1 MNIKQLLTATI
12 LLLSSA
18 AYAQTDFEEAKL
30 LAEQGD
36 AIAQSNLGYMY
47 YGGRGVPQSYI
58 EAITWYR
65 LAAEQGF
72 AHAQFNLGVMYANGL
87 GVPENDAEAVIWYS
101 LAAEQGDSYAQ
112 NNLGLMYFNGA
123 GAPQDDVRAYM
134 WWSVSTAQGYAEA
147 RINRDIAAD
156 RLTPAQ
162 TTEGQDMATKC
173 FESDYQN
180 CE

>member
-1 MNIKQLLTATI
+1 MNIKELLTATI

-18 AYAQTDFEEAKL
+18 VYAQTDFEKTKL

-47 YGGRGVPQSYI
+47 YGGRGVPENDA
-58 EAITWYR
+58 EAVTWYR
-65 LAAEQGF
+65 LAAEQG
-72 AHAQFNLGVMYANGL
+72 YA
-87 GVPENDAEAVIWYS
+87 
-101 LAAEQGDSYAQ
+101 YAQ

-147 RINRDIAAD
+147 RTNRDIAAD

-162 TTEGQDMATKC
+162 TTQGQYMATKC
-173 FESDYQN
+173 FESDYQD

>member
-1 MNIKQLLTATI
+1 MNIKQLLTSTT
-12 LLLSSA
+12 LFLSSA
-18 AYAQTDFEEAKL
+18 AYGQTDFEETKF

-36 AIAQSNLGYMY
+36 VIAQSSLGYMY
-47 YGGRGVPQSYI
+47 HSGRGVPRSYI

-65 LAAEQGF
+65 LAAEQGS
-72 AHAQFNLGVMYANGL
+72 AHAQFNLGVMYANGV
-87 GVPENDAEAVIWYS
+87 GVPQNDAEAVTWYR
-101 LAAEQGDSYAQ
+101 LAAQQGYAYAQ

-147 RINRDIAAD
+147 RTNRDIAAD

-162 TTEGQDMATKC
+162 TTAGQDMATKC
-173 FESDYQN
+173 FESGYQD
-180 CE
+180 CD